1 MPDQALPLDSLV
13 GLDLS
18 HYRIIQEIGS
28 GGMGVVYRAHD
39 QHLDREV
46 AIKVLTPGT
55 IADEAARKHLRK
67 EALALSKL
75 DHPNIAT
82 VHDFD
87 TYGGVDFLVM
97 EYIPGITLSEKL
109 PAGPLPEKEVLRLG
123 VQLAE
128 GLSAAHEHGVVHR
141 DLKPS
146 NLRLTSDGRLKILDF
161 GLAKLRQPL
170 TETAAT
176 ESSLQTHSISG
187 TFPYMAPEQ
196 LEGEEIDERTD
207 IHGAGFVLYEMATGQ
222 RPFAEVQGGQLI
234 GALLRKP
241 PIPPTMLNPKVSAE
255 LERIIGKCVEKDP
268 ENRYQSAKE
277 LAIDLR
283 RLLTPSAAKVAEVS
297 VAGRQLWKVLVPRSL
312 RRAPASHPT
321 PVTSTPRQ
329 RRRRVALVS
338 ASVGAI
344 ACVAVLATPVYRH
357 FRAPVFSERD
367 WMLVAD
373 FENRSGQPLF
383 DDTVSESLGHSLQQ
397 SRFVH
402 VVPRAQAV
410 EAARRTGR
418 SHVTRVDAELGRQ
431 ICERENYRVLLVGEI
446 GNAGAKYEINVK
458 VVDPWQGVPVF
469 SESASLRSPNE
480 LYSTVDGLAKRLRI
494 HLGESLAQI
503 EKQSTPLAQ
512 VTTPSLEALQRYSRA
527 VERYAGGDIE
537 GFLPLAKSAVEIDP
551 DFAMAH
557 LYLARAYEQLGNRKE
572 SRAELAQARRG
583 LNRVTEREHYLIL
596 AEDYAAQGL
605 DEKAVEQYHLL
616 TALYPD
622 DVEGYR
628 GLAGESIWVGRPEE
642 AIEVEKHI
650 LQLDPHSGIDHEHLI
665 LWLDRVNK
673 FSYALAAYSAARARG
688 VNTPTLHWGAG
699 LAHLGQDDPAGARRE
714 FSALGQEGGDYEK
727 NLASLLSARVLMYEG
742 HLREAIDALR
752 GGLVLDEKLH
762 SETWM
767 PVRHYLLGRVLQA
780 REQTVEARAEARRM
794 AAVAT
799 HPEPEVEELRRAG
812 LLAVDLGDL
821 STARQLL
828 AQLAKLQVSQDTGYT
843 HSCYYNLKGALELA
857 QGGAAAAAES
867 QQRAT
872 VFFPSFEAYLS
883 LGDAY
888 AAQHEWAKA
897 TQAYQRYLDFKGE
910 VAADDSPSDWVLGNL
925 RIARVLARS
934 GDLQRSLEYYD
945 QFLRLW
951 ANADPDLPAL
961 RQARAERRAQTTAI
975 SSKSSQGP
983 PGSY

>member
-1 MPDQALPLDSLV
+1 MPDQALSLDSLI
-13 GLDLS
+13 GLELS
-18 HYRIIQEIGS
+18 HYRIIEEIGS

-46 AIKVLTPGT
+46 AVKVLTPGT
-55 IADEAARKHLRK
+55 VTDEAARKRLRE

-75 DHPNIAT
+75 NHPNIAT
-82 VHDFD
+82 IHDFD
-87 TYGGVDFLVM
+87 TQQGVDFLVM
-97 EYIPGITLSEKL
+97 EYISGIRLRERL
-109 PAGPLPEKEVLRLG
+109 AAGPLPEKETLRLG

-128 GLSAAHEHGVVHR
+128 GLWAAHEHGVVHR
-141 DLKPS
+141 DLKPG
-146 NLRLTSDGRLKILDF
+146 NLCLTADGGLKILDF
-161 GLAKLRQPL
+161 GLAKLRQLPM
-170 TETAAT
+170 EMAAT
-176 ESSLQTHSISG
+176 ESSLPTHSISG
-187 TFPYMAPEQ
+187 TLPYMAPEQ
-196 LEGEEIDERTD
+196 LEGEEVDARTD
-207 IHGAGFVLYEMATGQ
+207 IHAAGLVLYEMATGQ
-222 RPFAEVQGGQLI
+222 RPFAELQGGQLI
-234 GALLRKP
+234 ASLLRKP

-255 LERIIGKCVEKDP
+255 LERIIGKCLEKDP

-283 RLLTPSAAKVAEVS
+283 RLLTPSAVKVAEVL
-297 VAGRQLWKVLVPRSL
+297 VAGRKPSKTLVPRPL
-312 RRAPASHPT
+312 RRAPALQPA
-321 PVTSTPRQ
+321 PATSTPRQ
-329 RRRRVALVS
+329 RKLRVALVS
-338 ASVGAI
+338 TGVAAI
-344 ACVAVLATPVYRH
+344 ACVAVLATLLYRH
-357 FRAPVFSERD
+357 STAPVFSERD

-373 FENRSGQPLF
+373 FENRSGEPLF
-383 DDTVSESLGHSLQQ
+383 DDTVSESLRHSLQQ

-402 VVPRAQAV
+402 VVPRAEAV

-418 SHVTRVDAELGRQ
+418 SRVTRVDAELGRQ
-431 ICERENYRVLLVGEI
+431 ICERENYRVLLTGEI
-446 GNAGAKYEINVK
+446 GKGSANYEINVN

-494 HLGESLAQI
+494 HLGESMAQI

-512 VTTPSLEALQRYSRA
+512 VTTPSLEALQRYSSA
-527 VERYAGGDIE
+527 VEHYAGGDIE

-557 LYLARAYEQLGNRKE
+557 LYLARAYDQLGNRKE

-583 LNRVTEREHYLIL
+583 LNRVTEREHHLIL
-596 AEDYAAQGL
+596 AEDYEAQGL
-605 DEKAVEQYHLL
+605 NEKAAEQYHLL
-616 TALYPD
+616 TELYPD

-628 GLAGESIWVGRPEE
+628 GLARESIWVGRPEE

-650 LQLDPHSGIDHEHLI
+650 LQLDPHSAVDHEHLI
-665 LWLDRVNK
+665 LWLNRVNN
-673 FSYALAAYSAARARG
+673 FSDALTAYSAARAGG

-699 LAHLGQDDPAGARRE
+699 LAHLGQDDPAAARRE

-727 NLASLLSARVLMYEG
+727 NLASLLSARVLMYQG
-742 HLREAIDALR
+742 HLREATDALH

-767 PVRHYLLGRVLQA
+767 PVRRYLLGRVLQA
-780 REQTVEARAEARRM
+780 REQTVEARVEARRM
-794 AAVAT
+794 AAAAIR
-799 HPEPEVEELRRAG
+799 PEPEPEELRRAG

-828 AQLAKLQVSQDTGYT
+828 AQLTKLQLSQDTGYT

-857 QGGAAAAAES
+857 HGSAAAAAEN
-867 QQRAT
+867 QQRAA

-883 LGDAY
+883 LGNAY
-888 AAQHEWAKA
+888 AAQDQWAKA

-910 VAADDSPSDWVLGNL
+910 VAGDDSPSDWVLGHL
-925 RIARVLARS
+925 RLARALARS
-934 GDLQRSLEYYD
+934 GDLQRSGDYYD

-975 SSKSSQGP
+975 SSRSSQGP
-983 PGSY
+983 RTSY